1 MKTALFIA
9 PNPMHPGV
17 RLAGFETR
25 RQVANVAEAQQLAER
40 NGWEFVGFDRT
51 GGAK

>member
-1 MKTALFIA
+1 MKTALFIQ

-25 RQVANVAEAQQLAER
+25 RQVKDVKEAVALAER
-40 NGWEFVGFDRT
+40 MGWEFVGFDKE
-51 GGAK
+51 AK